1 MEAGT
6 AKEQSLFEAAL
17 GIEAAGEREKFLA
30 ESCANDM
37 ELRSQIEELLAAHA
51 KSDRFFSPA
60 VADFIKETTAPLTA
74 AFEGVDGEQ
83 MGARIGRYKILQ
95 ELGEGGCGKVYLAEQ
110 EEPVRRRVALKVIKS
125 GMDTKSV
132 ITRFEAERQALALM
146 DHPNI
151 AKVLDA
157 GATENGRPFFV
168 MEYVHGVRIT
178 NYCDE
183 NNLDTPQRLSL
194 FIQVCHALQHAHQK
208 GVVHRDIKPSNIL
221 VSVNNDTPMPK
232 VIDFGIAKATEG
244 KLTDNTIF
252 TSYGQFIGTPAYMS
266 PEQMEM
272 IGLDVDTRSDIY
284 SLGVLL
290 YELLTGCTPFD
301 QKKLLNSGFE
311 EMRRTLR
318 EDEPQRPSTRLTS
331 LTNAELTTTAHR
343 RHVEPP
349 KLISSM
355 RGDLDWIVMKAL
367 EKDRARRYATANGLA
382 MDVQRYLNNE
392 PIIARPP
399 SQLYRL
405 QKLIRRNKVVFASG
419 TVVAATLIAG
429 LGVSTHLYL
438 REREALKVQERL
450 RQDADQ
456 SRQESDRERANE
468 THLREMAEAREKVT
482 QARVR
487 QLHGKMKEADDLLA
501 QIPAKLFTPSTEA
514 TTTFRELGDWNLFQ
528 GNWKEAADRYSV
540 LVQVNQ
546 VDKNDQTD
554 EATHDLLM
562 ATPMLIE
569 AGDLVGYDRIRKMKL
584 KQLTGTTNPIAA
596 EHLVKTSLLLPA
608 DPSVMQ
614 KMDPLGKILAD
625 SLASND
631 PKINGGTF
639 YASWRAI
646 ALALLEY
653 RRGDFT
659 NAIHWLDQCSTYP
672 GQAPSCV
679 ATTHILQ
686 GMALSRLGKDQEAD
700 AELKIGKQMVS
711 EKFQKK
717 LEWGDNRSGVLPGW
731 LMARIFLREA
741 ETHAANPPETSP

>member
-6 AKEQSLFEAAL
+6 AREQSLFEAAL
-17 GIEAAGEREKFLA
+17 GIEDAVGREKFLA
-30 ESCANDM
+30 ESCANDL
-37 ELRSQIEELLAAHA
+37 ELRRQVEELLAAHT

-60 VADFIKETTAPLTA
+60 MADFIRETTAPLTA
-74 AFEGVDGEQ
+74 SLEGVDGEKI
-83 MGARIGRYKILQ
+83 GARIGRYKIVQ

-110 EEPVRRRVALKVIKS
+110 QEPVRRRVALKVIKS
-125 GMDTKSV
+125 GMDTRSV

-168 MEYVHGVRIT
+168 MEFVHGVRIT

-183 NNLDTPQRLSL
+183 NHLDTPQRLHL
-194 FIQVCHALQHAHQK
+194 FIQVCNAIQHAHQK
-208 GVVHRDIKPSNIL
+208 GIVHRDIKPSNIL
-221 VSVNNDTPMPK
+221 VSVNNDVPMPK

-252 TSYGQFIGTPAYMS
+252 TAYGQFIGTPVYMS

-272 IGLDVDTRSDIY
+272 SGLDVDTRSDIY

-290 YELLTGCTPFD
+290 YELLTGRPPFD
-301 QKKLLNSGFE
+301 QKKLLNSGFD

-318 EDEPQRPSTRLTS
+318 EDEPQHPSTMLTS
-331 LTNAELTTTAHR
+331 LTNTDLTTTAR
-343 RHVEPP
+343 CRHAEAS
-349 KLISSM
+349 KLISSLK
-355 RGDLDWIVMKAL
+355 GDLDWIVLKAL
-367 EKDRARRYATANGLA
+367 EKDRARRYQTANGLA

-405 QKLIRRNKVVFASG
+405 QKLIRRNKVVFGSG
-419 TVVAATLIAG
+419 LVVAATLIAG
-429 LGVSTHLYL
+429 LGVSTRLYF
-438 REREALKVQERL
+438 REREALRVEERL
-450 RQDADQ
+450 RQEAEQ
-456 SRQESDRERANE
+456 ARQESDRARANE
-468 THLREMAEAREKVT
+468 AHLREMAEAREKVT
-482 QARVR
+482 QARVL

-501 QIPAKLFTPSTEA
+501 QVPAKLFTPSTEA
-514 TTTFRELGDWNLFQ
+514 TTTFRDLGNWNVFH
-528 GNWKEAADRYSV
+528 GNWKEAADRYNV

-554 EATHDLLM
+554 AATRDLLF
-562 ATPMLIE
+562 ATPLLIE
-569 AGDLVGYDRIRKMKL
+569 AGDLVGYDRIRKMEL
-584 KQLTGTTNPIAA
+584 KRLAGTTNLIAA

-614 KMDPLGKILAD
+614 KLEPLGKMLAD

-631 PKINGGTF
+631 PKINDRAF

-653 RRGDFT
+653 RQGNFT
-659 NAIHWLDQCSTYP
+659 NTIHWLDQCSTYTGLP
-672 GQAPSCV
+672 SSCV
-679 ATTHILQ
+679 ATMHILR
-686 GMALSRLGKDQEAD
+686 GMALSRLGKGQEAD
-700 AELKIGKQMVS
+700 MELKLGGQMVN
-711 EKFQKK
+711 ETFQKK
-717 LEWGDNRSGVLPGW
+717 IEWGDNQSGILPGW

-741 ETHAANPPETSP
+741 ENN